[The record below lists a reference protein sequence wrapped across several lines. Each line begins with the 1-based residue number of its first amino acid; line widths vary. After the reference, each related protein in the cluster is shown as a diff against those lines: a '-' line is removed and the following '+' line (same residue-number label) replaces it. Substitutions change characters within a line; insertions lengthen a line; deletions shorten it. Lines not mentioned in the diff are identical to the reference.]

1 MTGGFDENAMDD
13 DRQICRWVLRFSLF
27 PETIFDE
34 HYQFVRDVGRKI
46 DRTFNSEER
55 AMEIIYSVDDMDQ
68 KVIRIRPY
76 GL

>member
-1 MTGGFDENAMDD
+1 
-13 DRQICRWVLRFSLF
+13 LF

-55 AMEIIYSVDDMDQ
+55 VMEIIYSVDDMDR

>member
-1 MTGGFDENAMDD
+1 
-13 DRQICRWVLRFSLF
+13 LF

-46 DRTFNSEER
+46 DRTEER
-55 AMEIIYSVDDMDQ
+55 VMEIIYSVDDMDR